1 VRVGDW
7 IQNRERPDEVFLV
20 EGIELTIDETLVHEA
35 GTGRGS
41 RLLRQRAVMPLIGL
55 RAPTESSYPG
65 GFTQYPA
72 DFRVIS
78 VQEMEE
84 VKASWRTR
92 S

>member
-1 VRVGDW
+1 VQVGDW

-35 GTGRGS
+35 GSGSGS
-41 RLLRQRAVMPLIGL
+41 RLLRQRAVMPLL
-55 RAPTESSYPG
+55 TLKAHDESPIAS

-78 VQEMEE
+78 AQELEE

-92 S
+92 R